1 VLAHPAYSVT
11 AHPPA
16 YSESAHRVTTTT
28 SEITATNI
36 RRRTVF
42 VVLFWENTKTAVYSS
57 SNSRSNN
64 STLSEIM

>member
-1 VLAHPAYSVT
+1 VLAHPPAYSVT

-16 YSESAHRVTTTT
+16 YSESARRVTTTN

-36 RRRTVF
+36 RRRTVAF
-42 VVLFWENTKTAVYSS
+42 VALWWENTKTAVY

>member
-16 YSESAHRVTTTT
+16 YSESARRVTTIT

-42 VVLFWENTKTAVYSS
+42 VVLWWENTKTAVY

>member
-16 YSESAHRVTTTT
+16 YSESAHRVNTT
-28 SEITATNI
+28 SEITVTNI
-36 RRRTVF
+36 RRTVAF
-42 VVLFWENTKTAVYSS
+42 AALWWENTKTAVY

>member
-16 YSESAHRVTTTT
+16 YSESAHRVTTT
-28 SEITATNI
+28 SEITVTNI

-42 VVLFWENTKTAVYSS
+42 VVLWRENTKTAVY

>member
-1 VLAHPAYSVT
+1 VT

-36 RRRTVF
+36 RRTVF
-42 VVLFWENTKTAVYSS
+42 VVLWWENTKTAVY

>member
-11 AHPPA
+11 AQPPA
-16 YSESAHRVTTTT
+16 YSESAHRVTTTTTT

-42 VVLFWENTKTAVYSS
+42 VVLWWENTKTAVY